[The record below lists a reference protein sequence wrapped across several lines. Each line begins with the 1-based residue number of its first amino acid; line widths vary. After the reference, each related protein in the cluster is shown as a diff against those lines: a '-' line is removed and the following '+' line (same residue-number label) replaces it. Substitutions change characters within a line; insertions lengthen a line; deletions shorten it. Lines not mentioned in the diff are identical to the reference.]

1 MLVGLRRRSGKLDS
15 LPGSPAVRG
24 GLTEPHQPC
33 GLAAV
38 SAPGAVPRS
47 RWRRRG
53 GSPIADPRRARVRS
67 GPRRSPLCFITRR
80 FAPRTM
86 LTGIAF
92 VVAPSIRGRRARR
105 IRGRIYG
112 HEYLGSVELL
122 CLFQNVV
129 DAAHHPER
137 LLGDVVVLPLAYCA
151 EALDRFGH
159 LEVLPRNAGELLGDE
174 EGLREELLDL
184 PGAAHGE
191 LVVLTQL
198 VDSEDRDDVLQV
210 LVALQDPLDLARHG
224 VVV

>member
-1 MLVGLRRRSGKLDS
+1 MLFCGGPLVLLAINTATSAGGPDTCTRI
-15 LPGSPAVRG
+15 RG
-24 GLTEPHQPC
+24 DTQARQPC

-38 SAPGAVPRS
+38 SATGAVPRS

-67 GPRRSPLCFITRR
+67 GPRRSSLCFITRR

-112 HEYLGSVELL
+112 HEYLGAVELL

-129 DAAHHPER
+129 DAAHHPE
-137 LLGDVVVLPLAYCA
+137 
-151 EALDRFGH
+151 
-159 LEVLPRNAGELLGDE
+159 
-174 EGLREELLDL
+174 
-184 PGAAHGE
+184 
-191 LVVLTQL
+191 
-198 VDSEDRDDVLQV
+198 
-210 LVALQDPLDLARHG
+210 
-224 VVV
+224 

>member
-24 GLTEPHQPC
+24 GLTEPRQPC

-38 SAPGAVPRS
+38 SAKGAVPRS

-67 GPRRSPLCFITRR
+67 GPRRSSLCFITRR

-112 HEYLGSVELL
+112 HEYLGTLKTL
-122 CLFQNVV
+122 DF
-129 DAAHHPER
+129 
-137 LLGDVVVLPLAYCA
+137 GDIP
-151 EALDRFGH
+151 
-159 LEVLPRNAGELLGDE
+159 
-174 EGLREELLDL
+174 
-184 PGAAHGE
+184 
-191 LVVLTQL
+191 
-198 VDSEDRDDVLQV
+198 V
-210 LVALQDPLDLARHG
+210 LVSHSPGTRRAE
-224 VVV
+224 